1 MRILVLSDTHR
12 HLEPMK
18 RAIVQAGPVDYI
30 FHLGD
35 NRADAGQI
43 SKYSD
48 AKVVCV
54 RGNCDSI
61 GEAEQT
67 VFLEGQRLLLTH
79 GHSYAVKYSLDRLS
93 YLAEERQADA
103 VLFGHTHMPLT
114 EYAGGRL
121 LYNPGSVG
129 EPRGG
134 HRPTFGLLLVTRDG
148 IFPKTVELR

>member
-18 RAIVQAGPVDYI
+18 RAIAQAGPVDYI

-43 SKYSD
+43 SRYSD

-61 GEAEQT
+61 GETEQT

-79 GHSYAVKYSLDRLS
+79 GHSYAVKYSLKSEAKRS
-93 YLAEERQADA
+93 
-103 VLFGHTHMPLT
+103 
-114 EYAGGRL
+114 
-121 LYNPGSVG
+121 
-129 EPRGG
+129 
-134 HRPTFGLLLVTRDG
+134 
-148 IFPKTVELR
+148 

>member
-18 RAIVQAGPVDYI
+18 RAIARAGPVDYI

-61 GEAEQT
+61 GETEQT
-67 VFLEGQRLLLTH
+67 VFLEGQKLLLTH

-134 HRPTFGLLLVTRDG
+134 RRPTFGLLLVTRDG

>member
-18 RAIVQAGPVDYI
+18 RAIAQAGPVDYI

-35 NRADAGQI
+35 NTLDVAQI

-48 AKVVCV
+48 AKVVRV
-54 RGNCDSI
+54 KGNCDSI

-67 VFLEGQRLLLTH
+67 VFLEGQ
-79 GHSYAVKYSLDRLS
+79 
-93 YLAEERQADA
+93 
-103 VLFGHTHMPLT
+103 
-114 EYAGGRL
+114 RL